1 MLIRLA
7 ALTIA
12 LTIFCA
18 PARAQDANQSFAA
31 FTAELW
37 RDAQAKEMVVKKA
50 IYDVLQD
57 VEEVE
62 RIFLIVKQQR
72 EY

>member
-1 MLIRLA
+1 
-7 ALTIA
+7 
-12 LTIFCA
+12 
-18 PARAQDANQSFAA
+18 
-31 FTAELW
+31 
-37 RDAQAKEMVVKKA
+37 MVVKKA

-57 VEEVE
+57 PGEVE